1 MVSDVGWSSDW
12 ILELSDLNMG
22 RPKGSRYCGLLN
34 LFFPLMSKKILVNT
48 NTSEYTRSVLRKLL
62 GFVDLKALWGLWR
75 FWS

>member
-1 MVSDVGWSSDW
+1 MHLIWSLMEDGPLDW
-12 ILELSDLNMG
+12 ILELPIFNIS
-22 RPKGSRYCGLLN
+22 RPKGSR
-34 LFFPLMSKKILVNT
+34 SKKILVNT